1 VIGPGASSTV
11 RGARRGLCALAFTA
25 LGVSAVAAQ
34 NGQSA
39 NDDKILTLHVY
50 PDLVQIPTLVLG
62 RNYQAIRPIAESRF
76 FVSIDGGPKFRV
88 THARR
93 EGDDPISLAILLDL
107 SQPKA
112 NLMEGI
118 DDAIAG
124 LAPLSL
130 TARDRLWV
138 YGMDCDLHRSSSIDN
153 PSDRAAVKQAVDSI
167 LASWKARRRTGQ
179 SGSCPNPMYLWD
191 SVTVVTKELRARP
204 GLRVMLALSDGFDGG
219 SRNNWNLAREYA
231 QESSVAI
238 FGLTDETN
246 VFVEDPLNSVCQ
258 LSGGILLRASPHNLA
273 KQLQWFMTM
282 VRGRY
287 IVEFPHPVSTKPSH
301 MLMEMTIARSDA
313 LIRPAGASVLVDD
326 AKILADPTTILPGA
340 SYAPQVGNRKVM
352 TPD

>member
-1 VIGPGASSTV
+1 MVQ
-11 RGARRGLCALAFTA
+11 GARRSLCALALTA

-39 NDDKILTLHVY
+39 HDDNILTLHVY

-62 RNYQAIRPIAESRF
+62 TNHQAIRPIPESRF

-88 THARR
+88 THARL

-112 NLMEGI
+112 NLMESI
-118 DDAIAG
+118 DNAIAG

-130 TARDRLWV
+130 TARDKLWV
-138 YGMDCDLHRSSSIDN
+138 YALDCQLHRSPVDD
-153 PSDRAAVKQAVDSI
+153 PGDPATVKQAVDSV
-167 LASWKARRRTGQ
+167 LKSWNARGGVQ
-179 SGSCPNPMYLWD
+179 SGCPNRLNLWD

-204 GLRVMLALSDGFDGG
+204 GLRVMLVVSDGVDGG
-219 SRNNWNLAREYA
+219 SWNNWNLTRDYA
-231 QESSVAI
+231 VASSVAI
-238 FGLTDETN
+238 FGLTGRPN
-246 VFVEDPLNSVCQ
+246 VFVEDSFDSVCQ
-258 LSGGILLRASPHNLA
+258 LSGGMLLKASPHNLA

-301 MLMEMTIARSDA
+301 LIMDITIAKS
-313 LIRPAGASVLVDD
+313 LTFIRPAGAAVAVDD
-326 AKILADPTTILPGA
+326 PKILNDPMTVPPDA
-340 SYAPQVGNRKVM
+340 SHAPQVGSRKVM
-352 TPD
+352 TPH